1 VKGTI
6 VVDEIIVPITDI
18 YLDNGVINLVAEVSG
33 PMPAVDTRN
42 YVVNDRRGVTIF
54 RGVGISGLKW
64 RKLGAGERLTVIAPV
79 QIMGREAV
87 GL

>member
-1 VKGTI
+1 MKGTI
-6 VVDEIIVPITDI
+6 VVDEIIVPISDI
-18 YLDNGVINLVAEVSG
+18 YLANGVINLVATVSG

-42 YVVNDRRGVTIF
+42 YVVNDRQGVTVY
-54 RGVGISGLKW
+54 RGVGVAGLKW
-64 RKLGAGERLTVIAPV
+64 RKLDAGERLTVIAPV